1 MSRKIRSRDNP
12 AFKQLLRITASARE
26 RRQLGVSFIEGIH
39 LCESYLGR
47 FGAPRQV
54 VHTEAALADPQ
65 VRALVEAVLAERQG
79 ADAGASADASA
90 IGSGSAGAREPE
102 ARTELLGGRCVEL
115 GEGLFGELS
124 QVEHG
129 IGIAYVIDTPADHL
143 PPVLDSDALYLDGL
157 QDPGN
162 VGTILR
168 TCAAVG
174 VHRVITAPGTAWCWS
189 PKVLRAGMGAHF
201 ALEIHE
207 SIPWERVLTRLR
219 VPVMATAAQA
229 RQTVWQA
236 DLRAPRMWL
245 FGSEGSGLDPEREA
259 PGLAWVSI
267 PQRPAVE
274 SLNVAVA
281 AAVCLFEQL
290 RQREAPPGPHQG

>member
-65 VRALVEAVLAERQG
+65 VRALV
-79 ADAGASADASA
+79 DAALGDPNS
-90 IGSGSAGAREPE
+90 
-102 ARTELLGGRCVEL
+102 RTDLLGGRCVEL
-115 GEGLFGELS
+115 GDGLFGELS

-143 PPVLDSDALYLDGL
+143 PQVLDSDALYLDAL

-207 SIPWERVLTRLR
+207 SIPWEKVLARLR

-229 RQTVWQA
+229 RQTIWQA
-236 DLRAPRMWL
+236 DLRGPRLWL
-245 FGSEGSGLDPEREA
+245 FGSEGSGLDPERQA

-267 PQRPAVE
+267 PQRPAIE

>member
-65 VRALVEAVLAERQG
+65 VRALV
-79 ADAGASADASA
+79 DAALGDPNS
-90 IGSGSAGAREPE
+90 
-102 ARTELLGGRCVEL
+102 RTDLLGGRCVEL
-115 GEGLFGELS
+115 GDGLFGELS

-143 PPVLDSDALYLDGL
+143 PQVLDSDALYLDAL

-207 SIPWERVLTRLR
+207 SIPWEKVLARLR

-236 DLRAPRMWL
+236 DLRGPRLWL
-245 FGSEGSGLDPEREA
+245 FGSEGSGLDLERQA

-267 PQRPAVE
+267 PQRPAIE

>member
-1 MSRKIRSRDNP
+1 MSRKISSRDNP

-47 FGAPRQV
+47 FGVPRQV
-54 VHTEAALADPQ
+54 VHTDAALADPQ
-65 VRALVEAVLAERQG
+65 VRALVEAAR
-79 ADAGASADASA
+79 DAGPA
-90 IGSGSAGAREPE
+90 
-102 ARTELLGGRCVEL
+102 ELLGGRCVEL
-115 GEGLFGELS
+115 GAGLFGELS

-129 IGIAYVIDTPADHL
+129 IGIAYVIDTPADRL
-143 PPVLDSDALYLDGL
+143 PEVIDADALYLDGL

-174 VHRVITAPGTAWCWS
+174 VNRVITAPGTAWCWS

-207 SIPWERVLTRLR
+207 SIAWDRVLPLLRL
-219 VPVMATAAQA
+219 PMMATAAQA

-236 DLRAPRMWL
+236 DLRAPRLWL
-245 FGSEGSGLDPEREA
+245 FGAEGSGLDPERQA
-259 PGLAWVSI
+259 PGLDWVSI

-290 RQREAPPGPHQG
+290 RQREAQPGDHHG

>member
-65 VRALVEAVLAERQG
+65 VRALV
-79 ADAGASADASA
+79 DAALGDPNS
-90 IGSGSAGAREPE
+90 
-102 ARTELLGGRCVEL
+102 RTDLLGGRCVEL
-115 GEGLFGELS
+115 GDGLFGELS

-143 PPVLDSDALYLDGL
+143 PQVLDSDALYLDAL

-207 SIPWERVLTRLR
+207 SIPWEKVLARLR

-229 RQTVWQA
+229 RQTIWQA
-236 DLRAPRMWL
+236 DLRGPRLWL
-245 FGSEGSGLDPEREA
+245 FGSEGSGLDLERQA

-267 PQRPAVE
+267 PQRPAIE

>member
-65 VRALVEAVLAERQG
+65 VRALV
-79 ADAGASADASA
+79 DAALGDPNS
-90 IGSGSAGAREPE
+90 
-102 ARTELLGGRCVEL
+102 RTDLLGGRCVEL
-115 GEGLFGELS
+115 GDGLFGELS

-143 PPVLDSDALYLDGL
+143 PQVLDSDALYLDAL

-207 SIPWERVLTRLR
+207 SIPWEKVLARLR

-229 RQTVWQA
+229 RQTIWQA
-236 DLRAPRMWL
+236 DLRGPRLWL
-245 FGSEGSGLDPEREA
+245 FGSEGSGLDPERQA

-281 AAVCLFEQL
+281 AAVCLFEQM
-290 RQREAPPGPHQG
+290 RQREAQPGPHQG

>member
-1 MSRKIRSRDNP
+1 MSRKISSRDNP
-12 AFKQLLRITASARE
+12 AFRQLLRITASARE

-39 LCESYLGR
+39 LCECYLER

-54 VHTEAALADPQ
+54 VHTGAALANPQ
-65 VRALVEAVLAERQG
+65 VRALVEAARE
-79 ADAGASADASA
+79 AGAL
-90 IGSGSAGAREPE
+90 ARDPNCR
-102 ARTELLGGRCVEL
+102 AVLLGGRVLEL
-115 GEGLFGELS
+115 AEGLFGELS

-129 IGIAYVIDTPADHL
+129 VGIAYVIDTPADQL
-143 PPVLDSDALYLDGL
+143 PAVLDADALYLDGL

-174 VHRVITAPGTAWCWS
+174 VSRVITAPGTAWCWS

-207 SIPWERVLTRLR
+207 SIAWERVQPLLR

-229 RQTVWQA
+229 PRTVWQA
-236 DLRAPRMWL
+236 DLRAPRLWL
-245 FGSEGSGLDPEREA
+245 FGAEGSGLDPGRDA
-259 PGLAWVSI
+259 PGLGWVSI

-281 AAVCLFEQL
+281 AAVCLFEQM
-290 RQREAPPGPHQG
+290 RQRESRSSSHQG

>member
-65 VRALVEAVLAERQG
+65 VRALV
-79 ADAGASADASA
+79 DAALGDPNS
-90 IGSGSAGAREPE
+90 
-102 ARTELLGGRCVEL
+102 RTDLLGGRCVEL
-115 GEGLFGELS
+115 GDGLFGELS

-143 PPVLDSDALYLDGL
+143 PQVLDSDALYLDAL

-207 SIPWERVLTRLR
+207 SIPWEKVLARLR

-229 RQTVWQA
+229 RQTIWQA
-236 DLRAPRMWL
+236 DLRGPRLWL
-245 FGSEGSGLDPEREA
+245 FGSEGSGLDPERQA

-290 RQREAPPGPHQG
+290 RQREAQPGPHQG

>member
-65 VRALVEAVLAERQG
+65 VRALV
-79 ADAGASADASA
+79 DAALGDPNS
-90 IGSGSAGAREPE
+90 
-102 ARTELLGGRCVEL
+102 RTDLLGGRCVEL
-115 GEGLFGELS
+115 GDGLFGELS

-143 PPVLDSDALYLDGL
+143 PQVLDSDALDLDAL

-207 SIPWERVLTRLR
+207 SIPWEKVLARLR

-229 RQTVWQA
+229 RQTIWQA
-236 DLRAPRMWL
+236 DLRGPRLWL
-245 FGSEGSGLDPEREA
+245 FGSEGSGLDLERQA

-267 PQRPAVE
+267 PQRPAIE

-281 AAVCLFEQL
+281 AAVCLFEQM
-290 RQREAPPGPHQG
+290 RQREAQPGPHQG

>member
-1 MSRKIRSRDNP
+1 MSRKIRSRDNA

-39 LCESYLGR
+39 LCDSYLRR
-47 FGAPRQV
+47 FGPPRQV
-54 VHTEAALADPQ
+54 VHTEAALDDPQ
-65 VRALVEAVLAERQG
+65 VRLLVEAAANGGPTPAL
-79 ADAGASADASA
+79 S
-90 IGSGSAGAREPE
+90 
-102 ARTELLGGRCVEL
+102 GGRFVEL
-115 GEGLFGELS
+115 AEGLFGELS

-129 IGIAYVIDTPADHL
+129 IGIAYVIDTPADVL
-143 PPVLDSDALYLDGL
+143 PAVLDSDAVYLDGL

-174 VHRVITAPGTAWCWS
+174 VNRVITAPGTAWCWS

-207 SIPWERVLTRLR
+207 SVAWEQVLTLLR
-219 VPVMATAAQA
+219 TPIMATAAQA
-229 RQTVWQA
+229 PRTVWQA
-236 DLRAPRMWL
+236 DLRGPRLWL
-245 FGSEGSGLDPEREA
+245 FGSEGSGLDPDRQGPA
-259 PGLAWVSI
+259 LQWVSI
-267 PQRPAVE
+267 PQRPAIE

-290 RQREAPPGPHQG
+290 RQREAQTAGAHQG

>member
-65 VRALVEAVLAERQG
+65 VRALV
-79 ADAGASADASA
+79 DAALGDPNS
-90 IGSGSAGAREPE
+90 
-102 ARTELLGGRCVEL
+102 RTDLLGGRCVEL
-115 GEGLFGELS
+115 GDGLFGELS

-143 PPVLDSDALYLDGL
+143 PQVLDSDALYLDAL

-207 SIPWERVLTRLR
+207 SIPWEKVLARLR

-229 RQTVWQA
+229 RQTIWQA
-236 DLRAPRMWL
+236 DLRGPRLWL
-245 FGSEGSGLDPEREA
+245 FGSEGSGLDPERQA

-267 PQRPAVE
+267 PQRPAIE

-290 RQREAPPGPHQG
+290 RQREAQPGPHQG

>member
-65 VRALVEAVLAERQG
+65 VRALV
-79 ADAGASADASA
+79 DAALGDPNS
-90 IGSGSAGAREPE
+90 
-102 ARTELLGGRCVEL
+102 RTDLLGGRCVEL
-115 GEGLFGELS
+115 GDGLFGELS

-143 PPVLDSDALYLDGL
+143 PQVLDSDALYLDAL

-207 SIPWERVLTRLR
+207 SIPWEKVLARLR

-229 RQTVWQA
+229 RQTIWQA
-236 DLRAPRMWL
+236 DLRGPRLWL
-245 FGSEGSGLDPEREA
+245 FGSEGSGLDLERQA

-267 PQRPAVE
+267 PQRPAIE

-290 RQREAPPGPHQG
+290 RQREAQPGPHQG

>member
-65 VRALVEAVLAERQG
+65 VRALV
-79 ADAGASADASA
+79 DAALGDPNS
-90 IGSGSAGAREPE
+90 
-102 ARTELLGGRCVEL
+102 RTDLLGGRCVEL
-115 GEGLFGELS
+115 GDGLFGELS

-143 PPVLDSDALYLDGL
+143 PQVLDSDALYLDAL

-207 SIPWERVLTRLR
+207 SIPWEKVLARLR

-229 RQTVWQA
+229 RQTIWQA
-236 DLRAPRMWL
+236 DLRGPRLWL
-245 FGSEGSGLDPEREA
+245 FGSEGSGLDLERQA

-267 PQRPAVE
+267 PQRPAIE

-281 AAVCLFEQL
+281 AAVCLFEQM
-290 RQREAPPGPHQG
+290 RQREAQPGPHQG

>member
-65 VRALVEAVLAERQG
+65 VRALV
-79 ADAGASADASA
+79 DAALGDPNS
-90 IGSGSAGAREPE
+90 
-102 ARTELLGGRCVEL
+102 RTDLLGGRCVEL
-115 GEGLFGELS
+115 GDGLFGELS

-143 PPVLDSDALYLDGL
+143 PQVLDSDALYLDAL

-207 SIPWERVLTRLR
+207 SIPWEKVLARLR

-229 RQTVWQA
+229 RQTIWQA
-236 DLRAPRMWL
+236 DLRGPRLWL
-245 FGSEGSGLDPEREA
+245 FGSEGSGLDPERQA

-267 PQRPAVE
+267 PQRPAIE

-281 AAVCLFEQL
+281 AAVCLFEQM
-290 RQREAPPGPHQG
+290 RQREAQPGPHQG

>member
-1 MSRKIRSRDNP
+1 MSRKISSRDNP

-47 FGAPRQV
+47 FGVPRQV
-54 VHTEAALADPQ
+54 VHTDAALADPQ
-65 VRALVEAVLAERQG
+65 VRALVEAAR
-79 ADAGASADASA
+79 DAGPA
-90 IGSGSAGAREPE
+90 
-102 ARTELLGGRCVEL
+102 ELLGGRCVEL
-115 GEGLFGELS
+115 GAGLFGELS

-129 IGIAYVIDTPADHL
+129 IGIAYVIDTPADRL
-143 PPVLDSDALYLDGL
+143 PEVIDADALYLDGL

-174 VHRVITAPGTAWCWS
+174 VNRVITAPGTAWCWS

-207 SIPWERVLTRLR
+207 SIAWDRVLPLLRL
-219 VPVMATAAQA
+219 PMMATAAQS

-236 DLRAPRMWL
+236 DLRAPRLWL
-245 FGSEGSGLDPEREA
+245 FGSEGSGLDPERQA
-259 PGLAWVSI
+259 PGLQWVSI

-281 AAVCLFEQL
+281 AAVCLFEQM
-290 RQREAPPGPHQG
+290 RQREAQPGPHQG

>member
-1 MSRKIRSRDNP
+1 MP
-12 AFKQLLRITASARE
+12 
-26 RRQLGVSFIEGIH
+26 
-39 LCESYLGR
+39 
-47 FGAPRQV
+47 GA
-54 VHTEAALADPQ
+54 
-65 VRALVEAVLAERQG
+65 G
-79 ADAGASADASA
+79 GASAA
-90 IGSGSAGAREPE
+90 ARDPE
-102 ARTELLGGRCVEL
+102 TRAELLGGRCVEL
-115 GEGLFGELS
+115 GAGLFGELS

-129 IGIAYVIDTPADHL
+129 IGIAYVIDTPADRL
-143 PPVLDSDALYLDGL
+143 PEVIDADALYLDGL

-174 VHRVITAPGTAWCWS
+174 VNRVITAPGTAWCWS

-207 SIPWERVLTRLR
+207 SIAWDRVLPLLRL
-219 VPVMATAAQA
+219 PMMATAAQA

-236 DLRAPRMWL
+236 DLRAPRLWL
-245 FGSEGSGLDPEREA
+245 FGAEGSGLDPERQA
-259 PGLAWVSI
+259 PGLHWVSI

-290 RQREAPPGPHQG
+290 RQREAQPGDHHG

>member
-1 MSRKIRSRDNP
+1 MSRRISSRENP
-12 AFKQLLRITASARE
+12 VFRQLLRITTSARE
-26 RRQLGVSFIEGIH
+26 RRQLAVSFIEGVH
-39 LCESYLGR
+39 LCQSYRAR

-54 VHTEAALADPQ
+54 IHTAQ
-65 VRALVEAVLAERQG
+65 
-79 ADAGASADASA
+79 ASQH
-90 IGSGSAGAREPE
+90 PE
-102 ARTELLGGRCVEL
+102 ARVLIEQALNSPLSVETSGLPGGHCIEL
-115 GEGLFGELS
+115 GDGLFGELS

-129 IGIAYVIDTPADHL
+129 IGIAYVIDTPVAVMPSVIDDDC
-143 PPVLDSDALYLDGL
+143 VYLDGL

-174 VHRVITAPGTAWCWS
+174 VSRVITAPGTAWCWS

-201 ALEIHE
+201 ALAIHE
-207 SIPWERVLTRLR
+207 SIGWDQLAPLLR
-219 VPVMATAAQA
+219 VPVMATAPQA
-229 RQTVWQA
+229 DRTVWAA
-236 DLRAPRMWL
+236 DLSAPRLWL
-245 FGSEGSGLDPEREA
+245 FGAEGSGLNPARSG
-259 PGLAWVSI
+259 PGMHWVSL

-290 RQREAPPGPHQG
+290 RQRSQPG

>member
-65 VRALVEAVLAERQG
+65 VRALV
-79 ADAGASADASA
+79 DAALGDLNS
-90 IGSGSAGAREPE
+90 
-102 ARTELLGGRCVEL
+102 RTDLLGGRCVEL
-115 GEGLFGELS
+115 GDGLFGELS

-143 PPVLDSDALYLDGL
+143 PQVLDSDALYLDAL

-207 SIPWERVLTRLR
+207 SIPWEKVLARLR

-229 RQTVWQA
+229 RQTIWQA
-236 DLRAPRMWL
+236 DLRGPRLWL
-245 FGSEGSGLDPEREA
+245 FGSEGSGLDPERQA

-290 RQREAPPGPHQG
+290 RQREAQPGPHQG